1 VRPLVRLAAA
11 AAVILAAFIGLGTA
25 TAAGADTISPDD
37 AKAVAEEAY
46 VFAYPMLENYRTMFV
61 QAIDPQSKAY
71 AGPFNQLHHATA
83 LAGPESRAVVRPNN
97 DTLYSTAWLD
107 LRAEPIVIGV
117 PAIRDQRYYSVQLID
132 LYTHNFGYMGSR
144 VTGFDKSYYVIAG
157 PGWTGDKPAR
167 AASVFRSEGQLV
179 YAIIRTAVQ
188 GPADVAAVRAIQK
201 QYTLAPLSK
210 FLGRPAAK
218 RAALEFP
225 HFDQHRADGAGF
237 IGYTN
242 FLLGQL
248 APHPSEQALL
258 ERFATLGIGPNRR
271 FDAARLSPE
280 IRRAIEDGVAAAR
293 AKIAAQKLGAEK
305 NGWTLIAGAFGN
317 RERMQ
322 GNYLVR
328 ASAARFGLYG
338 NDQEEA
344 LYPATQVDVN
354 GTALDGAKNRYVI
367 RFAKAQVPPVQSF
380 WSMTMYGLPSQ
391 LMIANPIRRYS
402 IGDRTSGLKS
412 GLDGSVTIYV
422 QTRSPGPSLETNWL
436 PAPKGPFSLQM
447 RMYWPRAD
455 AFTPELYA
463 PPPVEVAP

>member
-1 VRPLVRLAAA
+1 MRPLVRLAAA

-37 AKAVAEEAY
+37 AKAMAEEAY

-132 LYTHNFGYMGSR
+132 LYTHNFGYIGSR

-218 RAALEFP
+218 RTALEFP

-280 IRRAIEDGVAAAR
+280 IRRAVEDGVAAAR

-305 NGWTLIAGAFGN
+305 NGWTLVTGAFGN

-354 GTALDGAKNRYVI
+354 GTALDGAKTRYVI
-367 RFAKAQVPPVQSF
+367 RFAKAQVPPVKSF

-391 LMIANPIRRYS
+391 LMI
-402 IGDRTSGLKS
+402 K
-412 GLDGSVTIYV
+412 
-422 QTRSPGPSLETNWL
+422 RSL
-436 PAPKGPFSLQM
+436 
-447 RMYWPRAD
+447 
-455 AFTPELYA
+455 
-463 PPPVEVAP
+463 